1 MAKLILTD
9 NYNREYIKDV
19 LVTAN
24 INEETAKEKAN
35 EYNDFHPHGD
45 YFARVVPDDYKLWE
59 GISELV

>member
-35 EYNDFHPHGD
+35 EYNDLHPRGD

-59 GISELV
+59 GISELI